1 VQQNGG
7 VVTPH
12 VALGFGLQGNFI
24 ATSFSIGVILP
35 PTLPSLNG
43 GGTPLSSI
51 SSLKLLCPPLSLALH
66 RHPTMQ
72 APKTLKV
79 EGSSSKKI
87 VASTM
92 KSCTILQ
99 ATTPYPFVTKD
110 IIKHMHNFLVVEQ
123 KVFLGMKEHLKE
135 TIVEKLQKEV
145 EHWRAQL
152 MFDD

>member
-1 VQQNGG
+1 
-7 VVTPH
+7 
-12 VALGFGLQGNFI
+12 
-24 ATSFSIGVILP
+24 
-35 PTLPSLNG
+35 
-43 GGTPLSSI
+43 
-51 SSLKLLCPPLSLALH
+51 
-66 RHPTMQ
+66 
-72 APKTLKV
+72 
-79 EGSSSKKI
+79 
-87 VASTM
+87 M

-152 MFDD
+152 MFDDWRAIHAQVRADFDKVKDALHIVELFLQEISKSLTELSIDGVLVECVDSDEKKDQIGKVLNL